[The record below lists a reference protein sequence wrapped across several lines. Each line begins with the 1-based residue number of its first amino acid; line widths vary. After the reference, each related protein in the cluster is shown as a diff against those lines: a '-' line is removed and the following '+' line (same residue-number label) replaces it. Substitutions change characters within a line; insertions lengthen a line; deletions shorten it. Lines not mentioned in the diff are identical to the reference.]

1 MNLEI
6 HFIIDDCGWSR
17 LGVKLM
23 NSRLMM
29 RLIDVALIILLGFI
43 AISRLKTEYV
53 DLPSTGKSEPQ
64 PQTPHEASL
73 HIYRNSFRFVDNGR
87 KWTCNTINELEHFLL
102 SQKNKYV
109 RKRIKLIVTIEPHK
123 SAIMQKLVD
132 VLDIC
137 QRNNIEKNLNYESYN

>member
-1 MNLEI
+1 
-6 HFIIDDCGWSR
+6 
-17 LGVKLM
+17 M

-64 PQTPHEASL
+64 VQTPHEACL
-73 HIYRNSFRFVDNGR
+73 HVYNNSFRFMDNGR
-87 KWTCNTINELEHFLL
+87 KWSCNTTNELENFLIN
-102 SQKNKYV
+102 QKNKYL
-109 RKRIKLIVTIEPHK
+109 RRRIKLVVTIEPHK
-123 SAIMQKLVD
+123 STIMQKLVD

-137 QRNNIEKNLNYESYN
+137 QRNNIEKNLNYERYN

>member
-1 MNLEI
+1 
-6 HFIIDDCGWSR
+6 
-17 LGVKLM
+17 M

-53 DLPSTGKSEPQ
+53 DLPSTGNSEPQ
-64 PQTPHEASL
+64 KQTPHEAFL
-73 HIYRNSFRFVDNGR
+73 HIQGNLFRFIDNGR
-87 KWTCNTINELEHFLL
+87 NWNCKTLNELENLL
-102 SQKNKYV
+102 ITQNNNYL
-109 RKRIKLIVTIEPHK
+109 RRRIKLIVTIEPHK
-123 SAIMQKLVD
+123 SSIMQKLVD